1 MWLLFPLLM
10 TGFRRR
16 CLGWRCWCWK
26 LEGTSPSGL
35 RFGNLMKILAFKIHV
50 IGTRRIVEI
59 LSTNAKWRCSIQMMI
74 PLCLIDTTWY
84 DSILRTMGSNMALH
98 VMFFWT
104 SRIDWLMNG
113 LSDWYFKC
121 SQRADDHELVF
132 EIVFLSHDMF
142 GGNGWQGVQPT

>member
-26 LEGTSPSGL
+26 
-35 RFGNLMKILAFKIHV
+35 FGGDQPEWFKIREFDKD
-50 IGTRRIVEI
+50 IGLQNSCIWNQEDCWNI
-59 LSTNAKWRCSIQMMI
+59 INQCQMEVFISYDDSFMFNR
-74 PLCLIDTTWY
+74 Y
-84 DSILRTMGSNMALH
+84 DSILRTIGSNMTLH

-132 EIVFLSHDMF
+132 EIVFLRHDMF
-142 GGNGWQGVQPT
+142 GRNGWQGVQPT